1 MYIELVKY
9 PDPLLRK
16 VSEDVTFPLDDK
28 TSRLIKFMYRAMYQH
43 HGIGLAAVQI
53 GYTKRMF
60 VMDTSRAG
68 DKPQVFFNPEIVKK
82 STETLCDNEGCLSAP
97 GKTGE
102 VRRRP

>member
-9 PDPLLRK
+9 PDPLLRE
-16 VSEDVTFPLDDK
+16 VSKDVTFPLDDK
-28 TSRLIKFMYRAMYQH
+28 TSRLIKFMHRAMYQH

-68 DKPQVFFNPEIVKK
+68 DKPQVFFNPEIEQVF
-82 STETLCDNEGCLSAP
+82 SG
-97 GKTGE
+97 
-102 VRRRP
+102 V